1 MNPRSWYEA
10 TIGKSIDTDGY
21 PRSNPF
27 QCWDYFDA
35 FCRKIG
41 FTGSRHCSATG
52 YVGDLWMLR
61 DADGY
66 NYSTMFEYIYNPAD
80 FKDGDWVFWDKHV
93 AMFMSPDAEVG
104 QNQPSPYVTSKNMNW
119 SGILGAMRYRYWSTS
134 TVDYGQS
141 EITINDHKYKL
152 ERMTSK
158 DKIVVLSAGINQVQP
173 IEKID
178 GDLLVSSKIGGA
190 NYYQMRTDLPDNPY
204 GETYGDISAP
214 SNGVFRELPMQNST
228 LFYDLEDGTFGDC
241 TDVYLNS
248 AHNVFSPAL
257 VFPNS
262 KGHWEYATM
271 VGLSHKDVKSWYC
284 MVIRFPDGY
293 ATCRALQELTP
304 QQIADDFS
312 QTDMVNIAFL
322 DGGGSAQA
330 GFYYNGKM
338 NYEGGDGRPL
348 PSVVAIGR
356 EFKQPVE
363 TPTVQPEPVE
373 PEPVTPAPVEPGTPE
388 EPKPLPE
395 VPTIEVD
402 DKEDSMNDKPVT
414 IIEQIAKLIDV
425 KSIITFALIGTL
437 CYLNITGQPVDQQ
450 FMTVVT
456 AVVTF
461 YFSYQVK
468 KNSGGKTDG

>member
-41 FTGSRHCSATG
+41 FTGSRYCASTG

-66 NYSTMFEYIYNPAD
+66 NYSTMFEYIYDPQQ
-80 FKDGDWVFWDKHV
+80 FREGDWVFWQSHV
-93 AMFMSPDAEVG
+93 ALFMPPDAEVG
-104 QNQPSPYVTSKNMNW
+104 QNQPYPYVTSKNMNW
-119 SGILGAMRYRYWSTS
+119 SGVLGAMRYRYWSTS

-141 EITINDHKYKL
+141 EITINNHKYKL
-152 ERMTSK
+152 ERMTAK
-158 DKIVVLSAGINQVQP
+158 DEIVVLSAGINQVQP

-178 GDLLVSSKIGGA
+178 GDLLISSKIGGA
-190 NYYQMRTDLPDNPY
+190 NFYQMRTDLPDNPY
-204 GETYGDISAP
+204 GETYGDVSAP
-214 SNGVFRELPMQNST
+214 LNGVFRELPMQNST

-241 TDVYLNS
+241 TDVHLNS
-248 AHNVFSPAL
+248 SHNVFSPAL

-271 VGLSHKDVKSWYC
+271 VGLGHKDVQSWYC

-312 QTDMVNIAFL
+312 ETDMVNIAFL

-330 GFYYNGKM
+330 GFYHDGKM

-363 TPTVQPEPVE
+363 TPPVQPVE
-373 PEPVTPAPVEPGTPE
+373 PEPVTPEPVEPGTPE

-437 CYLNITGQPVDQQ
+437 CYLNITGKPVDQQ

-468 KNSGGKTDG
+468 KNGGKTDG